1 MANDDAWASGW
12 EAGQG
17 KKNKKGS
24 VDKQRPTQ
32 KALARQKAQAQA
44 QPEPPANPRA
54 FKKGGKVRKT
64 GIAKVHKGER
74 VLTAAQAKKC
84 CVGKG
89 KKGHKKINAKR
100 VTKR

>member
-12 EAGQG
+12 AAGQG
-17 KKNKKGS
+17 KKKKKGS

-32 KALARQKAQAQA
+32 KALARQQAQN
-44 QPEPPANPRA
+44 QPESAANPRA

-89 KKGHKKINAKR
+89 KNGHKKINAKR